1 MTKKRKPLAAGL
13 TNAIGGALVNFEQ
26 EIIRGRPHVEE
37 RYTRRDE
44 VTMTS
49 AAGGE
54 LRIELPV
61 GVPPADEDVRS
72 PSPPARSPG

>member
-26 EIIRGRPHVEE
+26 EIFRGRPHVEE
-37 RYTRRDE
+37 RYSRRDE
-44 VTMTS
+44 VTITS

-54 LRIELPV
+54 LRIGLPDDE
-61 GVPPADEDVRS
+61 PPADDLSS